1 MKQTHPRRS
10 GRTLVAAPEAP
21 PDPLRLIRQLIWLYF
36 WLLIIE
42 GSLRKWVVP
51 SLSNALL
58 VVRDPVVVA
67 IYAAALLKNRF
78 PSNNYITAILVL
90 APLSFIVSLFVERA
104 NLFVNIFGFHC
115 NFLHLPL
122 IFVIGRVFTLE
133 DVKAVGR
140 WTMLLAVPMA
150 GLLVAQFQS
159 PPDNPLN
166 VGAGEDAFMIN
177 AVDGRVRPSGT
188 FSFILGVVFFYA
200 QTAAFLIY
208 GLVERKAY
216 PLWLLLAAGLATP
229 LALSVSGSRSAL
241 AAVAVV
247 VAAYGVVL
255 LLRPQMLLKS
265 TKLIILAAVVAMVAS
280 SVPVVQEGVELLII
294 RIYQAG
300 EVEADRGGFVGRFIR
315 GFTDPL
321 LYMMHV
327 PLLGDGQGMGTNVGL
342 SLMGVRAGD
351 WREGEWERIIYES
364 GPFLGLLYLI
374 MRVSLVIDLAQR
386 AARAARAGYSLPFLL
401 MGACGVQL
409 LVGQFAQAT
418 SLGFAV
424 FGGGLVVAAL
434 NGTPGSMNAPAAPP
448 RSRRRVPEAVRA
460 QWAAARA
467 RLQAARPRPP
477 GPPQPKGQS

>member
-1 MKQTHPRRS
+1 ME
-10 GRTLVAAPEAP
+10 PEVP

-42 GSLRKWVVP
+42 GTLRKWVVP

-78 PSNNYITAILVL
+78 PSNIYITAILVL
-90 APLSFIVSLFVERA
+90 APLSFLVSLFVERA
-104 NLFVNIFGFHC
+104 NLVVNIFGFHC

-122 IFVIGRVFTLE
+122 IFVIGRVFTLQ

-140 WTMLLAVPMA
+140 WTLLLAMPMA
-150 GLLVAQFQS
+150 GLLVAQFQAPS
-159 PPDNPLN
+159 DHFLN
-166 VGAGEDAFMIN
+166 RGAGEEAFMIN
-177 AVDGRVRPSGT
+177 GVDGHVRPSGT

-200 QTAAFLIY
+200 QAAAFLIY
-208 GLVERKAY
+208 GLVERKTY
-216 PLWLLLAAGLATP
+216 PIWLLLGAGLATP

-241 AAVAVV
+241 ASVAIVVGAYAVV
-247 VAAYGVVL
+247 V
-255 LLRPQMLLKS
+255 LLRPQILLKS
-265 TKLIILAAVVAMVAS
+265 TKLIMLAVVAVAVAS
-280 SVPVVQEGVELLII
+280 SIPVVQEGVEMLTI

-300 EVEADRGGFVGRFIR
+300 DVEADTGGFVGRFIR

-342 SLMGVRAGD
+342 NLMGVRAGD
-351 WREGEWERIIYES
+351 WREGEWERIVYES

-374 MRVSLVIDLAQR
+374 MRVSLVIDLALR
-386 AARAARAGYSLPFLL
+386 TARAARAGYSLPFLL

-409 LVGQFAQAT
+409 LTGQFAQAT
-418 SLGFAV
+418 NLGFAV
-424 FGGGLVVAAL
+424 FGAGLVVAAL
-434 NGTPGSMNAPAAPP
+434 NGTPGSMHAPAASPG
-448 RSRRRVPEAVRA
+448 SGRRVPDAVRA

-467 RLQAARPRPP
+467 RLAAARPRPSNRL
-477 GPPQPKGQS
+477 QPKARP